1 MQDFFVNIKEFTKN
15 WKSTIAQIIGKMKRS
30 PQLAIVQVGA
40 NEASNRYVKHKKAD
54 CAEVGIVAHHYWYE
68 ESITQEQ
75 LVEEVK
81 DLNDHY
87 DGIIVQLPLPQHIN
101 SKVVGN
107 AIAVERDVDGF
118 RKDSPYRCCTPGGI
132 MRYLT
137 EGCGWNPE
145 GKTVLVIGRSDI
157 VGKPMAEYMTEANA
171 TVILAHSKT
180 KGLDKLIAVA
190 DLIVCAVGKAN
201 FLNCYAIHVPVVDV
215 GINFKD
221 GKLVGDCFNTEDRDV
236 TPVPGG
242 VGLLTRCQLLENVVN
257 ASQRKEKEK

>member
-1 MQDFFVNIKEFTKN
+1 MQGFFVNIKEFTKN
-15 WKSTIAQIIGKMKRS
+15 WKSTITQIIGKMKRS

-40 NEASNRYVKHKKAD
+40 NEASNRYIKYKKAD
-54 CAEVGIVAHHYWYE
+54 CAEVGIVAHHYWYA
-68 ESITQEQ
+68 ESITEEQ
-75 LVEEVK
+75 LVEEVQ

-87 DGIIVQLPLPQHIN
+87 DGIIVQLPLPEHIN
-101 SKVVGN
+101 SKAVGN
-107 AIAVERDVDGF
+107 AIDAEKDVDGF

-157 VGKPMAEYMTEANA
+157 VGKPMAEYMTQANA
-171 TVILAHSKT
+171 TVILAHRHTQRLSE
-180 KGLDKLIAVA
+180 LIAVA

-242 VGLLTRCQLLENVVN
+242 VGLLTRCQLLENVMN
-257 ASQRKEKEK
+257 ASQRKEREK

>member
-15 WKSTIAQIIGKMKRS
+15 WKSTISQIISKMKRS

-68 ESITQEQ
+68 ESITEEQ

-87 DGIIVQLPLPQHIN
+87 DGIIVQLPLPEHIN

-107 AIAVERDVDGF
+107 AIAAERDVDGF

-132 MRYLT
+132 MLYLI
-137 EGCGWNPE
+137 EGCGWDPE

-157 VGKPMAEYMTEANA
+157 VGKPMAEYMTQANA